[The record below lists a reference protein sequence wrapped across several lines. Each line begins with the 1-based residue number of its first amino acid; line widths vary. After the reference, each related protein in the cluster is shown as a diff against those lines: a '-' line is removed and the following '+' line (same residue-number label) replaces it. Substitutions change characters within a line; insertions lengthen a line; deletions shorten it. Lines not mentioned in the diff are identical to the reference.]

1 MEYPISLDTALQ
13 IVGSMK
19 VRKIKEVSKTE
30 SSFEIQKLEQEIDMY
45 IEEEKILYGNNEYL
59 KLSVMDKI
67 VRLYS
72 KILKQENE
80 QFVS

>member
-1 MEYPISLDTALQ
+1 M
-13 IVGSMK
+13 
-19 VRKIKEVSKTE
+19 
-30 SSFEIQKLEQEIDMY
+30 